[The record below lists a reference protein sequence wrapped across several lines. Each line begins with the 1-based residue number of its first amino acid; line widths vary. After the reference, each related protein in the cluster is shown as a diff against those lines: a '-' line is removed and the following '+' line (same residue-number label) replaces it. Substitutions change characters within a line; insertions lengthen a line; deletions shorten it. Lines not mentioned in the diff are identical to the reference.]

1 MEVVGNGSLER
12 TLNLRLDIVDS
23 VGRLNL
29 EGDSFTREGF
39 DKNLHDGL

>member
-1 MEVVGNGSLER
+1 MVENQSLER
-12 TLNLRLDIVDS
+12 TLDLRLDIVDS
-23 VGRLNL
+23 VGRFNL